1 MRFAT
6 INEESIRL
14 LVDRFYQG
22 VRADEV
28 LGPVFEQEL
37 HGRWEQHM
45 PRMYAFWGKILL
57 GSGQFQGNVFGKHMA
72 LSGINPEHFRRWLTL
87 FRRTV
92 RELFAEQPEAEIL
105 AVADNIAGSLQ
116 LGFFGERPVR
126 LQTLPA

>member
-1 MRFAT
+1 MPFAT

-14 LVDRFYQG
+14 LVDRFYEG
-22 VRADEV
+22 VRADEM
-28 LGPVFEQEL
+28 LGPVFEQAL

-57 GSGQFQGNVFGKHMA
+57 GTGQFQGNVFGKHMA

-92 RELFAEQPEAEIL
+92 RELFDEQPEAEIL
-105 AVADNIAGSLQ
+105 AVAENIAGSLQ